1 MITVLASVTIFLTL
15 ILLLV
20 SLLLGAKS
28 KLLRSGPVTIN
39 VNGEKDIT
47 TGSGSTLLGTL

>member
-1 MITVLASVTIFLTL
+1 MDSNMITVLASVAIFLTL

-28 KLLRSGPVTIN
+28 KLLPSGPVTIS

-47 TGSGSTLLGTL
+47 TAS